1 VVTESGAPEKNGES
15 IEMAS
20 RIDLDSH
27 HDGVPNMKWR
37 ARRRREHIGEL
48 SRRRRERIGE
58 LLRRLH
64 ERFGELSQ
72 WRRER
77 IGELSQGR
85 RERIG
90 ELSQG
95 RRERIGELSQR
106 HREGMGSYHD
116 GILSVSKEHS
126 VASGGDS

>member
-1 VVTESGAPEKNGES
+1 MVTESRAHEKNGES

-20 RIDLDSH
+20 GMDIDSH
-27 HDGVPNMKWR
+27 HDGVPNMKWLS
-37 ARRRREHIGEL
+37 RRRRERIGEL

-58 LLRRLH
+58 LLRRLR

-77 IGELSQGR
+77 IGELSQWR

-90 ELSQG
+90 ELSRG
-95 RRERIGELSQR
+95 RQERMGELSLWYYIGVQR
-106 HREGMGSYHD
+106 TQCSIRR
-116 GILSVSKEHS
+116 
-126 VASGGDS
+126 